1 MGSPSLRN
9 RARISARVTLDSSEN
24 LEEQCEQ
31 PQRLLSWRSA
41 SPGALRHQSGRSAP
55 HIELAMNAEAGSL
68 PSPDTSNAQEASGPC
83 ILRRPDTKE
92 IHVRVPIP
100 NYQYLDQLAIRY
112 GIRSLSGA
120 VNFLIEFHR
129 QSQASPN
136 LGPTSIPAKQAE

>member
-1 MGSPSLRN
+1 MNEETASWSPS
-9 RARISARVTLDSSEN
+9 
-24 LEEQCEQ
+24 
-31 PQRLLSWRSA
+31 
-41 SPGALRHQSGRSAP
+41 
-55 HIELAMNAEAGSL
+55 
-68 PSPDTSNAQEASGPC
+68 DTSNTSDTVGPS

-129 QSQASPN
+129 QSQTSPN
-136 LGPTSIPAKQAE
+136 LGPAPAPVKQAE